1 MKIKIVN
8 SAATKKL
15 AAVIFLFLINGAVF
29 GQHNDITI
37 TNPWSRALP
46 EVTKTGATYISLTNH
61 GKKIIC
67 LIGATT
73 PIAQKV
79 EIHGQTND
87 AGMMVMHKIESVE
100 LIPHRMV
107 EFKPGEK
114 HFMLLGLNKPL
125 IQGTTFPMTLNFDKS
140 PPITINVKILEKDWQ
155 TDKNDHNSHDHSSHS
170 STDH

>member
-1 MKIKIVN
+1 
-8 SAATKKL
+8 
-15 AAVIFLFLINGAVF
+15 
-29 GQHNDITI
+29 
-37 TNPWSRALP
+37 
-46 EVTKTGATYISLTNH
+46 
-61 GKKIIC
+61 
-67 LIGATT
+67 
-73 PIAQKV
+73 
-79 EIHGQTND
+79 
-87 AGMMVMHKIESVE
+87 MMVMHKIESVE